1 VCQRVHGGGSMKE
14 FNDWNVDLEVEDVP
28 CVGRKFT
35 WYRPNGTTKSRL
47 DRVLVSVEW
56 CSKWQG
62 WTQLIMDRNF
72 FLSLPNFIAI
82 HSC

>member
-1 VCQRVHGGGSMKE
+1 MCQRVHGGGSMKE

-62 WTQLIMDRNF
+62 WTQLMKPFRVFDCW
-72 FLSLPNFIAI
+72 LED
-82 HSC
+82 